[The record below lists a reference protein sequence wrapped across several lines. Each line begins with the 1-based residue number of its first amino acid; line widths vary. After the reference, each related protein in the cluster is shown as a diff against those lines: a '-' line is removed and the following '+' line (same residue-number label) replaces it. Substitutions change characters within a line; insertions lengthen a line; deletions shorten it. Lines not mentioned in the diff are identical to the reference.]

1 MQVKKKCS
9 SPKRLDKGRRQVW
22 KFLNSKWAST
32 LFTYRHFQE
41 SRDLSPATTKENL
54 WKGLKY
60 RGRIR
65 HSSWRKS
72 KRFTFSRV
80 MPPIDTRHFRVN
92 RGARIKSYVLCLF
105 SSKSE
110 QIDADAYWTRPQN
123 CSIARNNEN
132 ALHRRRAPSSMFL
145 LSLRVN

>member
-1 MQVKKKCS
+1 MGID
-9 SPKRLDKGRRQVW
+9 PL
-22 KFLNSKWAST
+22 
-32 LFTYRHFQE
+32 TYRHFQE

-92 RGARIKSYVLCLF
+92 RGRESRAMYSA
-105 SSKSE
+105 SSLRNLNKL
-110 QIDADAYWTRPQN
+110 TRTLIELDRR
-123 CSIARNNEN
+123 IARSQLE
-132 ALHRRRAPSSMFL
+132 ATKIRRRRAPSSMFL
-145 LSLRVN
+145 SCRYALINKLTFRF